1 MRTVLIFAMILLLF
15 SCSSD
20 DEQTRSNNGVD
31 YYTVHI
37 VLSTGGN
44 DFTRATPDHN
54 NGNVSVED
62 GTGNENKIANVDLYV
77 FEPKLDGQTRY
88 DSKLIEKAINVTTR
102 IEGANTVADG
112 ILFHLPRKQSEYGTN
127 AEFQVVAVC
136 NNSGAY
142 SPVAGTTTL
151 RAFISSLKYEYNT
164 DFTQKLIEGTATIP
178 MWGIVPNKLIAD
190 EETREV
196 PQFTIPVLRAMAKV
210 TVKMDLSSSDLKDDI
225 SLTGVSISNYNT
237 GGYIAAQDNQAISD
251 TAYVIGSESFPIG
264 STNFN
269 GDKRDDTNPSRT
281 GINNASTSGYTP
293 TGTLLSFQKVGDEF
307 VIYIPEFDNID
318 ESSSNALTATQ
329 AYITLKLQTATGG
342 TVYVNQNLFF
352 ADYTSKSSSTVTA
365 NTWDIIRNDHYK
377 YTITSVSEGEIIV
390 YAQAKAWTTEVSD
403 IGWDVNNYTVSFDNS
418 DTEARYA
425 FICCPR
431 YANNVDG
438 HMGLDI
444 DNKSS
449 EATWKFTLTGPA
461 GAVWKAHL
469 SNTELF
475 SLGRT
480 AETGIARDEPYSINI
495 SARYPWTRKNK
506 GATITV
512 DENGKETETGGTP
525 YDVTDFDRELTYWG
539 RKWELTGG
547 PETDFYITVTT
558 DGINEREVII
568 NPTNQGGPYK
578 NGRLYPGSDTRI
590 RVKQLRAQKGDDY
603 FEWGDRYKK

>member
-44 DFTRATPDHN
+44 GFTRATPDHN

-62 GTGNENKIANVDLYV
+62 GKDNENKIANVDLYV

-102 IEGANTVADG
+102 IEGGNTVADG
-112 ILFHLPRKQSEYGTN
+112 ILFHLPRKQSEYGTD
-127 AEFQVVAVC
+127 AKFQVVAVC

-142 SPVAGTTTL
+142 SPVPGTTTL
-151 RAFISSLKYEYNT
+151 GDFISNLKYEYST
-164 DFTQKLIEGTATIP
+164 DFTKNLIEGNATIP
-178 MWGIVPNKLIAD
+178 MWGIIPNGLVAD

-269 GDKRDDTNPSRT
+269 GDKRDDDNPSRT

-293 TGTLLSFQKVGDEF
+293 KGTSLPFQKVDDEF

-318 ESSSNALTATQ
+318 ESSSNTLKTNQ
-329 AYITLKLQTATGG
+329 AYITLTLKTATGG
-342 TVYVNQNLFF
+342 TVYVNQNLYF
-352 ADYTSKSSSTVTA
+352 ADYTGGSSSTVTA

-377 YTITSVSEGEIIV
+377 YTITSVSEGDLKVKGIV
-390 YAQAKAWTTEVSD
+390 KTWEEVESEL
-403 IGWDVNNYTVSFDNS
+403 GWDVND
-418 DTEARYA
+418 YA
-425 FICCPR
+425 DLFTDDKEGQFCFLLYPR
-431 YANNVDG
+431 YESSSNGG
-438 HMGLDI
+438 HYALK
-444 DNKSS
+444 NASS
-449 EATWKFTLTGPA
+449 NAEFDFTLTAPL
-461 GAVWKAHL
+461 GAVWKAYL
-469 SNTELF
+469 SNTDMF
-475 SLGRT
+475 SFT
-480 AETGIARDEPYSINI
+480 STTTGIARKECYHINIQANHSWTEEDDDGGNPYS
-495 SARYPWTRKNK
+495 S
-506 GATITV
+506 
-512 DENGKETETGGTP
+512 D
-525 YDVTDFDRELTYWG
+525 DFNRRLTYWG
-539 RKWELTGG
+539 KMWELNGG

-558 DGINEREVII
+558 DGVNEKEVII
-568 NPTNQGGPYK
+568 NPSHEDE
-578 NGRLYPGSDTRI
+578 YPTSGTDEEKKKFEETYYYAGYREWPGTDTRI
-590 RVKQLRAQKGDDY
+590 RIKQLKAHKGDDY
-603 FEWGDRYKK
+603 YTWGDRYK